1 MISKNE
7 YRFIIL
13 NDKTRF
19 NISWILNNRMF
30 YLVFFFILLLLS
42 ISAFGVYR
50 IVVPH
55 PKQTEFNILYDN
67 QRNLTEVF
75 KKLKENTIID
85 SNIINN
91 YNLNDMYIKD
101 ISLIPNIMPVEG
113 IVTNGVN
120 LKSKPPHN
128 GLDIAAKFNSNVY
141 SAQKGLIIFADKL
154 DGLGSTIIIA
164 HPNNYYTLYSHLNKI
179 IVSKRDY
186 VKGNQPIGTIGNS
199 GNSEGPHLHF
209 EIWENSNIIDPRE
222 IIKEYKLKDVS
233 IKKNI

>member
-1 MISKNE
+1 MSNNG

-19 NISWILNNRMF
+19 NISWILNNQIF
-30 YLVFFFILLLLS
+30 YLVLLSILLLLS
-42 ISAFGVYR
+42 LSAFGIYR
-50 IVVPH
+50 IIIPH
-55 PKQTEFNILYDN
+55 PKQTEFNMLYDN
-67 QRNLTEVF
+67 QRNITEVF
-75 KKLKENTIID
+75 K
-85 SNIINN
+85 
-91 YNLNDMYIKD
+91 NLNDVYIKD
-101 ISLIPNIMPVEG
+101 LSLIPNIMPVEG

-120 LKSKPPHN
+120 LNSKPPHN

-154 DGLGSTIIIA
+154 EELGSTIIIA
-164 HPNNYYTLYSHLNKI
+164 HPNNYYSLYSHLNKI
-179 IVSKRDY
+179 FVSKRDY
-186 VKGNQPIGTIGNS
+186 VKGNHAIGTIGNS

>member
-1 MISKNE
+1 MSKNE
-7 YRFIIL
+7 YRLIIL

-19 NISWILNNRMF
+19 NMSLILNNKIF
-30 YLVFFFILLLLS
+30 YLMLFFILIFLTL
-42 ISAFGVYR
+42 SAFGIYR
-50 IVVPH
+50 IIIPH
-55 PKQTEFNILYDN
+55 PKQTEFSILYDN
-67 QRNLTEVF
+67 QRNLTDIF
-75 KKLKENTIID
+75 KKLKENTLID
-85 SNIINN
+85 SGVINN
-91 YNLNDMYIKD
+91 YNLNDFYIKD

-120 LKSKPPHN
+120 LKSNPPHN

-141 SAQKGLIIFADKL
+141 SAQRGLIIFADKL
-154 DGLGSTIIIA
+154 DELGSTIIIA
-164 HPNNYYTLYSHLNKI
+164 HPNNYYSIYSHLNKI
-179 IVSKRDY
+179 FVSKRDY
-186 VKGNQPIGTIGNS
+186 VKWNHPIGTIGNS